1 MDDIFKP
8 YLNQKVLVFFRNGI
22 TREGVVYYNENHR
35 TYPYKV
41 RYDDK
46 RSDFYTI
53 HGEYVKDHTR
63 PFDIIS
69 IQPLMKNFTG
79 IAQKYPHIDLN
90 QFVGK
95 IAFVKFN
102 KAPLTKISS
111 YTIAQIIPDNSGE
124 YSINTFW
131 YTKDGKRS
139 SFYGNNYITEIYDE
153 DAFSVEFKE
162 IPDVDPEVEKAKEAV
177 KKLSEE
183 QIAKLLHSLK
193 K

>member
-1 MDDIFKP
+1 MDDIFKF
-8 YLNQKVLVFFRNGI
+8 YLNQKVLVFFRNGS
-22 TREGVVYYNENHR
+22 TREGVVYYNENHS

-46 RSDFYTI
+46 RYIKYTI
-53 HGEYVKDHTR
+53 HGEFVKEHTH

-79 IAQKYPHIDLN
+79 IAQKYPHIDLS

-102 KAPLTKISS
+102 ISS
-111 YTIAQIIPDNSGE
+111 YTIAQIIPDNSGY
-124 YSINTFW
+124 YSINTFC

-139 SFYGNNYITEIYDE
+139 SFYGINYITEIYDE